1 MDIYLEL
8 IMDRNERLLRQK
20 RETIAKSKEA
30 QKQQLIE
37 VIERGRTYQ
46 SLLNSIGWKFLLED
60 YLETEMDPQRLLN
73 VLHNTDLLKVE
84 AIKMQ
89 TLWDML
95 GYISQKIKSGY
106 NASVQLEKLEGR
118 DRRTT
123 HAR

>member
-1 MDIYLEL
+1 
-8 IMDRNERLLRQK
+8 MDRNERLLRQK

-106 NASVQLEKLEGR
+106 NASVQ
-118 DRRTT
+118 DRKSVV
-123 HAR
+123 